1 MVIHDCQEWDGS
13 PVALSPRGVLRKVL
27 ENQSDAEV
35 APWQPYVD
43 LVRAA

>member
-1 MVIHDCQEWDGS
+1 MHWYV
-13 PVALSPRGVLRKVL
+13 RKVL
-27 ENQSDAEV
+27 ETQSDADV